1 MSKDYDVG
9 YRKPPKATQFKP
21 GKSGNAKGRP
31 KGTKN
36 FKTDLLEELQ
46 EQILIKESG
55 KGLSVSKQRA
65 FIKAIMAGAVKG
77 DARAANLI
85 LNMLLKNVP
94 DEAEAKETS
103 DLTQT
108 DLAILEQFKQE
119 TLKASAAPEKTD
131 DEGS

>member
-1 MSKDYDVG
+1 MSKGYDVG

-21 GKSGNAKGRP
+21 GQSGNAKGRP

-36 FKTDLLEELQ
+36 FKTDLLEELR

-65 FIKAIMAGAVKG
+65 FIKTLMAQAVKG
-77 DARAANLI
+77 DARAANLV
-85 LNMLLKNVP
+85 LNTLFKLIPVESG
-94 DEAEAKETS
+94 DEETS

-119 TLKASAAPEKTD
+119 TIKASAAPEKTD
-131 DEGS
+131 DERS

>member
-1 MSKDYDVG
+1 MSKDYEVG

-21 GKSGNAKGRP
+21 GQSGNAKGRP

-46 EQILIKESG
+46 ERIQIKEGG

-65 FIKAIMAGAVKG
+65 FIKSLMARAVKG
-77 DARAANLI
+77 DTRAANLL
-85 LNMLLKNVP
+85 LNMFLKLVAN
-94 DEAEAKETS
+94 EAEDKETN

-108 DLAILEQFKQE
+108 DLAILEQFKRE
-119 TLKASAAPEKTD
+119 TLKASAAREKTD